1 MGEYRLPASI
11 DTLPAIVPLRPRL
24 EATRGNFVG
33 GGATRGKVRVSAL
46 LGEDASLQPAEF
58 NLRRLGPHFVVTGP
72 PLCGKTTTLYNF
84 VLSVAARYSPEQVK
98 FVLIDFQARFAHYG
112 GANRLDQL
120 PHVVA
125 SIVEAG
131 ELPGLVER
139 LEGECK
145 AIEADNGRRSLFV
158 VIDNFDDLAEDT
170 LSTRDNE
177 VREAGNTLVRLAR
190 RYGTRGV
197 HFLAAGAFAAPSDM
211 GRILLASNFGIG
223 LRTGAALDTLKV
235 NRIPSSLRDRELGVG
250 RGFIIKSGQAT
261 MIQVAT
267 PYQDQAVASTGSEI
281 DARGLGGDEARGDE
295 EDAAV
300 AALDAWIAQL
310 REQWQE
316 YTPATWAQLAE
327 GGGGAAART
336 GATLVLSRQVVAMQ
350 DFLRKAM
357 LRELRNEAGEA
368 GNGAGHELLTQRWL
382 MLSAEAQGDE
392 SVLLGLCRDAVVQK
406 LRADGVPQ
414 PESMVQYASSA
425 EDLLMMAEG
434 FLGGEDEGGEESD
447 EFALDDAEF
456 ADELEEMFG
465 DDEEAAED

>member
-1 MGEYRLPASI
+1 
-11 DTLPAIVPLRPRL
+11 
-24 EATRGNFVG
+24 
-33 GGATRGKVRVSAL
+33 
-46 LGEDASLQPAEF
+46 
-58 NLRRLGPHFVVTGP
+58 
-72 PLCGKTTTLYNF
+72 
-84 VLSVAARYSPEQVK
+84 
-98 FVLIDFQARFAHYG
+98 
-112 GANRLDQL
+112 
-120 PHVVA
+120 
-125 SIVEAG
+125 
-131 ELPGLVER
+131 
-139 LEGECK
+139 
-145 AIEADNGRRSLFV
+145 
-158 VIDNFDDLAEDT
+158 
-170 LSTRDNE
+170 
-177 VREAGNTLVRLAR
+177 
-190 RYGTRGV
+190 
-197 HFLAAGAFAAPSDM
+197 M

-267 PYQDQAVASTGSEI
+267 PYQDQAVASTGSEL
-281 DARGLGGDEARGDE
+281 DATGLGADEVRGDEARGDE